1 MRSSLTI
8 TIIESTMASPKLHMA
23 FRKYH
28 RWLGFFLSGIMAIY
42 ALSGVLLIFRPTD
55 FLKYDQVQIRQLD
68 TNLSA
73 NSITSAIKIRGLKVV
88 SEDSDSITLNMGE
101 YDKTTGTATLTR
113 KDYPVVLA
121 KMVKLHK
128 ATNNSPLFYLN
139 IAFGVSLLF
148 FVISAFLMFMPKL
161 PMYKNGLKIAGI
173 GAAVAVLTVMF
184 GS

>member
-1 MRSSLTI
+1 
-8 TIIESTMASPKLHMA
+8 MA

-55 FLKYDQVQIRQLD
+55 FLKYEQVQTRQLSA
-68 TNLSA
+68 NLSA
-73 NSITSAIKIRGLKVV
+73 EDVSSAIKVRSLKVIA
-88 SEDSDSITLNMGE
+88 EDNDTITLNIGE
-101 YDKTTGTATLTR
+101 YDKPSGTATLTR
-113 KDYPVVLA
+113 KDYPIVLA

-128 ATNNSPLFYLN
+128 ATSNSPLFYLN

-148 FVISAFLMFMPKL
+148 FVVSAFLMFMPKL

-173 GAAVAVLTVMF
+173 GAAVAVLTVIF

>member
-1 MRSSLTI
+1 
-8 TIIESTMASPKLHMA
+8 MA

-42 ALSGVLLIFRPTD
+42 AMSGVLLIFRPTD
-55 FLKYDQVQIRQLD
+55 FLKYEQVQTRQLSA
-68 TNLSA
+68 NLSA
-73 NSITSAIKIRGLKVV
+73 EDVSSAIKVRGLKVI
-88 SEDSDSITLNMGE
+88 SEDNDTITLNVGE
-101 YDKTTGTATLTR
+101 YDKASGIATLTR
-113 KDYPVVLA
+113 KDYPIVLA

-148 FVISAFLMFMPKL
+148 FVVSAFLMFMPKL

-173 GAAVAVLTVMF
+173 GAAVAILTVIF

>member
-1 MRSSLTI
+1 
-8 TIIESTMASPKLHMA
+8 MA

-55 FLKYDQVQIRQLD
+55 FLKYEQTQIRQLSA
-68 TNLSA
+68 NLSA
-73 NSITSAIKIRGLKVV
+73 EDVSSAIKVRGLKVIA
-88 SEDSDSITLNMGE
+88 EDNDTITLNIGE
-101 YDKTTGTATLTR
+101 YDKPSGTATLTR
-113 KDYPVVLA
+113 KDYPIVLA

-128 ATNNSPLFYLN
+128 ATSNSPLFYLN

-148 FVISAFLMFMPKL
+148 FVVSAFLMFMPKL

-173 GAAVAVLTVMF
+173 GAALAALTVIF